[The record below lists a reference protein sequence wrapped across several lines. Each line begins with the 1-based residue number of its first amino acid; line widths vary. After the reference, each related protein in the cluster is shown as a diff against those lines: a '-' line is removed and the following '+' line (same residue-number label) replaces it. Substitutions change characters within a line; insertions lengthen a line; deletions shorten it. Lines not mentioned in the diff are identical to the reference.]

1 MSTRGIEGN
10 MSCPEK
16 RKIADSRADRAN
28 RPDFCKVLEQ
38 ELKPLYL
45 LAFLLTA
52 NHKTAEKC
60 FAATVEQALNEPAVL
75 KDWVRFHIK
84 RSLIRNAIAIL
95 SPASSASNEK
105 RDCWSGSRH
114 KAAGHDEIG
123 GVTQLPS
130 LERFVFVMSVLE
142 RYSDGEC
149 SLLLGCSTGNVAK
162 ARIRALRILPGPFFP
177 RAEPRATRLVE
188 IPA

>member
-1 MSTRGIEGN
+1 

-16 RKIADSRADRAN
+16 LKIADSRADSAN
-28 RPDFCKVLEQ
+28 RPDLCKVLEQ
-38 ELKPLYL
+38 DLKPLYL

-60 FAATVEQALNEPAVL
+60 FAATVEQALNESAAL
-75 KDWVRFHIK
+75 KDYVRFHIK

-95 SPASSASNEK
+95 SPPSSAGNEK
-105 RDCWSGSRH
+105 RDCWSGGRH
-114 KAAGHDEIG
+114 KAVGDDEIG

-130 LERFVFVMSVLE
+130 PERFVFVMSVLE

-149 SLLLGCSTGNVAK
+149 SLLLGCSTRNVAK
-162 ARIRALRILPGPFFP
+162 ARIRALRRLPGPVTLFP
-177 RAEPRATRLVE
+177 RAEPRASRLVE